1 MALRKDTLATKR
13 RILSVC
19 VRLFLQ
25 QGYHATPISQ
35 ITAEANV
42 SVGTFQNIFRTKDAV
57 LHELIGFMFS
67 GQFAAARRMTGLDLP
82 PLYIYA
88 AETAIQ
94 LALTELNETLRDI
107 YLVAYSLPE
116 TSEYIHRQ
124 TAAELLAI
132 FGPNFPGCGPQ
143 DFYELEIGTAGL
155 MRGYMAEKCGLY
167 FPLERKLER
176 FLTAA
181 MRVYRVPEPDQQAVL
196 SYIAGLDVKALASGV
211 MQRLFSLLEMTFDF
225 KLTGTEE
232 TT

>member
-1 MALRKDTLATKR
+1 MAHTEAIIPIKK
-13 RILSVC
+13 RILQTC
-19 VRLFLQ
+19 VRLFLV
-25 QGYHATPISQ
+25 QGYQKTTMLQILEGSQ
-35 ITAEANV
+35 V
-42 SVGTFQNIFRTKDAV
+42 SNSSFQNIFRAKDGV
-57 LHELIGFMFS
+57 LAELVDFMFAY
-67 GQFAAARRMTGLDLP
+67 QFGVARETTTKLP
-82 PLYIYA
+82 PVYVYA

-94 LALTELNETLRDI
+94 LTLTELNENLRDI

-181 MRVYRVPEPDQQAVL
+181 VL

>member
-42 SVGTFQNIFRTKDAV
+42 SVGTFQNIFHTKDAV

-94 LALTELNETLRDI
+94 LALTELNENLRDI

-124 TAAELLAI
+124 TAAELLSI

-167 FPLERKLER
+167 FPL
-176 FLTAA
+176 
-181 MRVYRVPEPDQQAVL
+181 
-196 SYIAGLDVKALASGV
+196 SASWSASSRRPCV
-211 MQRLFSLLEMTFDF
+211 F
-225 KLTGTEE
+225 TEFPSR
-232 TT
+232 TSRPSCPTSPGWT

>member
-1 MALRKDTLATKR
+1 M
-13 RILSVC
+13 
-19 VRLFLQ
+19 
-25 QGYHATPISQ
+25 
-35 ITAEANV
+35 
-42 SVGTFQNIFRTKDAV
+42 
-57 LHELIGFMFS
+57 
-67 GQFAAARRMTGLDLP
+67 
-82 PLYIYA
+82 
-88 AETAIQ
+88 
-94 LALTELNETLRDI
+94 
-107 YLVAYSLPE
+107 AYSLPE

>member
-1 MALRKDTLATKR
+1 MAITSASLAAKK
-13 RILSVC
+13 RILTAC
-19 VRLFLQ
+19 VRLFLEK
-25 QGYHATPISQ
+25 GYKGT
-35 ITAEANV
+35 TVAEILREADV
-42 SVGTFQNIFRTKDAV
+42 SASTFQNIFHAKDGV
-57 LHELIGFMFS
+57 LVELVEFMF
-67 GQFAAARRMTGLDLP
+67 GNQFRTARQMAGETLP
-82 PLYIYA
+82 PVYVYA

-94 LALTELNETLRDI
+94 MTLTELNENLREI
-107 YLVAYSLPE
+107 YIEAYTHE
-116 TSEYIHRQ
+116 EAAEYIHRQ

>member
-1 MALRKDTLATKR
+1 MLTEL
-13 RILSVC
+13 
-19 VRLFLQ
+19 VR
-25 QGYHATPISQ
+25 
-35 ITAEANV
+35 
-42 SVGTFQNIFRTKDAV
+42 
-57 LHELIGFMFS
+57 FMFS
-67 GQFAAARRMTGLDLP
+67 NQFAMARSAAGIDLP
-82 PLYIYA
+82 PVCVYA

-94 LALTELNETLRDI
+94 ITLTELNENLRDI

-196 SYIAGLDVKALASGV
+196 SYIAGLDVKTLASGV